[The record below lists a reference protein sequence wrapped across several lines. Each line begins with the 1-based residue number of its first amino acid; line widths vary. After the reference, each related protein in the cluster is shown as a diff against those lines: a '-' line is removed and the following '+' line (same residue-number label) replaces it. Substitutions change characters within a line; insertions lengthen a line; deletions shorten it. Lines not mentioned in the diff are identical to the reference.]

1 MIGVFIHELLYA
13 THRALPHLTSIYYF
27 RIPSMI
33 RNHLEKKIKLRIT
46 MYGMRMTLRKRMM
59 HIIKEHRIKKM

>member
-1 MIGVFIHELLYA
+1 MNHIFYA
-13 THRALPHLTSIYYF
+13 THHALPHLNSIYYF

-33 RNHLEKKIKLRIT
+33 QNHLEKKIKLRIT

-59 HIIKEHRIKKM
+59 HIIKGHRMKKM